1 MRVALGKSS
10 RIYSP
15 SLRLFPLATT
25 LGPSTST
32 SGTRWMARRGEGHLT
47 VDGAHGARKEWRT
60 FSGSLLCSNGV
71 NVHVPRHGAD
81 AAQLARISWNKV
93 LDFKTL
99 SWSKLEAKS
108 QAEPSELAGAVS
120 FSASAGHSLLR
131 SLIHKPALGLPCV
144 LMEVFHSLLETLQCP
159 TAEPEIIFNLLLQ
172 AKLETVTK
180 ELQATDQVLHRIS
193 FMHHLFQIMLTENK
207 LQTSSMMQVLPRK
220 RRRSRS
226 WLLNVV
232 NQILVRLPE

>member
-120 FSASAGHSLLR
+120 FSASAGHSLFQV
-131 SLIHKPALGLPCV
+131 A
-144 LMEVFHSLLETLQCP
+144 VFHSLLETLQCP